1 MSDSNKKKL
10 KWQTGNALQPIK
22 MSLDG
27 LDIQMETGMLYYDN
41 IIQSFEDTIVQLANL
56 DSAALEQAVA
66 DILAENPKNTI
77 EKFFELEI
85 EELFNMPVQHR
96 GSELK
101 NLVVL
106 SNFGSVESVE
116 TQLSIVIKQNF
127 AVDQDSIISVSRD
140 LGGELDLINIDPN
153 FVPIIPADF
162 NDFPTTPYILIGDSD
177 EIFLRT
183 NPNVTIQTNIF
194 QEGARFG
201 TDSSDSL
208 TIDFTRAGSIKVT
221 LGDRVVLTTPEGNT
235 LTLYLGTVGGF
246 VKGDIVYE
254 MNNPVSHIAG
264 PGVDVYVD
272 GGTGEQVF
280 VDKFTYTLVDGNFD
294 SATNDIDIHVIDDV
308 PVAND
313 NINNVDETALFV
325 NGVGTETA
333 VGNLLAD
340 DDGSGVDTLGGDGG
354 QVTLVNGITDG
365 GAGDQDAVANGTVV
379 ANTTYGQIAVNTTT
393 GAYTYTLVNATAVPD
408 GNGSAND
415 IISYQITDTDGD
427 TATANLTITIDLN
440 QAPTANDD
448 AMATDEDNPV
458 TYVAPGVLTNDT
470 DPDAGDALRV
480 SSIDTTGTVG
490 QVTFLANGQIVY
502 NPNSLFESLAQGQIT
517 TDSFVYTLSDAEG
530 LTDTAT
536 VTITITGIND
546 APIAVVDTDSGNEGN
561 ETVASVA
568 ITGNVLTNDTD
579 VDSPQID
586 FTTVAQLT
594 VGTYGTLTLNADGS
608 YSYTIDDNNATV
620 NALNV
625 GGSVVDVFNYT
636 MSDNNATNPKTSNS
650 TLSITIDGTND
661 APVAV
666 ADVNSG
672 NEGNETVA
680 SVAITGNV
688 LTNDTDVDTALGNL
702 DVTAAVI
709 VGTYGTLTLNADGSY
724 SYAIDDNNATVN
736 ALNTGSSV
744 QDVLNY
750 TLNDNHGTDPK
761 SVVGTLT
768 LTINGTNDAP
778 VAVADVNSG
787 NEGNETTPSV
797 AITGNVLTND
807 TDVDTILGNL
817 DITAAVIVGTYGTV
831 TLNADGSYSYII
843 DDNNATVNAL
853 NTGSSVQDVFNYT
866 LNDNHGTDP
875 KSVTG
880 TLTIT
885 IDGTNDAPV
894 IADLDGDVFIHI
906 DGGGAQILNQGAA
919 ASVSDV
925 DSSDFDTGTLRVGI
939 TNNAVLLE
947 DVISIENQGA
957 GAGQIGFDGTNVS
970 YGATTIGV
978 KDVGST
984 NILLIIN
991 LDSDADTTSVSTLL
1005 NAITYEN
1012 TNIVNPSTLDRTV
1025 DFTVS
1030 DGDGSSSS
1038 VASVTVTDLD
1048 IDAGIGVEI
1057 DSEID
1062 LGDVI
1067 DSGDA
1072 EIDLSGLSETKPE
1085 PEQNNGVGE
1094 LENSLEDGLSNV
1106 FGFLGADIIDLF
1118 NPELTTFEI

>member
-10 KWQTGNALQPIK
+10 KWQAGNALQPIK

-41 IIQSFEDTIVQLANL
+41 IIQSFEETIVQLANL
-56 DSAALEQAVA
+56 DSVALEKAVA

-77 EKFFELEI
+77 EKFFDLEI

-101 NLVVL
+101 TLVVL
-106 SNFGSVESVE
+106 SNLGSVESVE
-116 TQLSIVIKQNF
+116 TQLSTVMKQSF
-127 AVDQDSIISVSRD
+127 AVDQGTIISVSRD
-140 LGGELDLINIDPN
+140 LGGELELIDIDPN
-153 FVPIIPADF
+153 FIPIIPADF

-177 EIFLRT
+177 EILLRS

-208 TIDFTRAGSIKVT
+208 TINFTRAGSIKVT

-313 NINNVDETALFV
+313 NTNNVDETALFV
-325 NGVGTETA
+325 NGIGTETT
-333 VGNLLAD
+333 VGNLLTD

-379 ANTTYGQIAVNTTT
+379 ANTTYGQIAVDTTT

-448 AMATDEDNPV
+448 AMATDEDNST
-458 TYVAPGVLTNDT
+458 TYNTPGVLINDT
-470 DPDAGDALRV
+470 DPDTGDKLRI

-502 NPNSLFESLAQGQIT
+502 NPNSLFESLAEGQIT

-586 FTTVAQLT
+586 FTTMAQLT

-650 TLSITIDGTND
+650 TLTITIDGTND

-680 SVAITGNV
+680 SVAMTGNV

-761 SVVGTLT
+761 SV
-768 LTINGTNDAP
+768 
-778 VAVADVNSG
+778 
-787 NEGNETTPSV
+787 
-797 AITGNVLTND
+797 
-807 TDVDTILGNL
+807 
-817 DITAAVIVGTYGTV
+817 
-831 TLNADGSYSYII
+831 
-843 DDNNATVNAL
+843 
-853 NTGSSVQDVFNYT
+853 
-866 LNDNHGTDP
+866 
-875 KSVTG
+875 TG

-906 DGGGAQILNQGAA
+906 DGGGAQTLNQGAA

-925 DSSDFDTGTLRVGI
+925 DSSDFDTGTLRVEI

-947 DVISIENQGA
+947 DVISVENQGA

-991 LDSDADTTSVSTLL
+991 LDSDADTTSVSALL

-1012 TNIVNPSTLDRTV
+1012 TNIVNPSILDRTV

-1067 DSGDA
+1067 DSEDT

-1085 PEQNNGVGE
+1085 PEQNNGVSE
-1094 LENSLEDGLSNV
+1094 LANGLEDGLSNV

-1118 NPELTTFEI
+1118 NPELTIFEI